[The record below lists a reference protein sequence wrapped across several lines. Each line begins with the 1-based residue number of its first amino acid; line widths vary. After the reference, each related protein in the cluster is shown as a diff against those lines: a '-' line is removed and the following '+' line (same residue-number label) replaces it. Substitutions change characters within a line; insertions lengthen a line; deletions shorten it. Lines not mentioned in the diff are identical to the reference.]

1 MNKESI
7 GLRRN
12 RHRQY
17 TGVGSKYAAID
28 AHHGWGNGTG
38 VGGVGEGR
46 GVDCVWVLY
55 VEAHAGGVV
64 SAAAILGGLRCCYC
78 RFSQSM

>member
-1 MNKESI
+1 MGESI

-17 TGVGSKYAAID
+17 TGVGSMVYAAID
-28 AHHGWGNGTG
+28 ASPRMGQGTG

-46 GVDCVWVLY
+46 GVDCVWVLRGKRTQ
-55 VEAHAGGVV
+55 VA
-64 SAAAILGGLRCCYC
+64 S
-78 RFSQSM
+78 